1 MFRQERQHLYLYENI
16 AETYWKR
23 KKMPIPHLLLSDYEG
38 RNVWSHKG
46 IVHWRGM
53 NICMVTDGYWR
64 NKSATN
70 LLDID
75 YMYLCKG
82 YKGEIAPLQK
92 LFHIKRIVLDASLGD
107 YKSKAYK
114 EECKTLGL
122 DYIDI
127 SEKGSFRIL
136 L

>member
-1 MFRQERQHLYLYENI
+1 MHR
-16 AETYWKR
+16 
-23 KKMPIPHLLLSDYEG
+23 
-38 RNVWSHKG
+38 
-46 IVHWRGM
+46 
-53 NICMVTDGYWR
+53 
-64 NKSATN
+64 
-70 LLDID
+70 
-75 YMYLCKG
+75 
-82 YKGEIAPLQK
+82 
-92 LFHIKRIVLDASLGD
+92 

>member
-1 MFRQERQHLYLYENI
+1 
-16 AETYWKR
+16 
-23 KKMPIPHLLLSDYEG
+23 
-38 RNVWSHKG
+38 
-46 IVHWRGM
+46 
-53 NICMVTDGYWR
+53 
-64 NKSATN
+64 
-70 LLDID
+70 
-75 YMYLCKG
+75 MYLCKG

>member
-1 MFRQERQHLYLYENI
+1 M
-16 AETYWKR
+16 
-23 KKMPIPHLLLSDYEG
+23 
-38 RNVWSHKG
+38 
-46 IVHWRGM
+46 
-53 NICMVTDGYWR
+53 
-64 NKSATN
+64 
-70 LLDID
+70 
-75 YMYLCKG
+75 
-82 YKGEIAPLQK
+82 
-92 LFHIKRIVLDASLGD
+92 RIVLDESLGD